1 MVEELT
7 ALERI
12 NTVLDGDVPDRVPT
26 LCLGSDF
33 KFMDLFMRSPY
44 ALTEEDLNFF
54 DKAGL
59 SPRFLHT
66 QYLLAKFSPPSIYP
80 NGLDAKVDLCWEIV
94 DGIQPKKGEDP
105 DTLLTANGQIFK
117 FIINDEGTPSYWYTG
132 PALNSKEKIKEC
144 WEHPEDFK
152 VDKNRFK
159 VLSKNRKKMK
169 KFDIVVAQGF
179 GGPFENCILGIG
191 LSTFAKLAR
200 KEPEIIKK
208 HLDFMWENYQ
218 KKNMKYLLRTKPDIV
233 MIGNDIGYNDGLQL
247 PLKQWQGFFKPI
259 LRRYVNMIHDAE
271 IKVILHCCGAIEEL
285 FPDFIELKIDG
296 VESLQPTINNLDR
309 YKKKYPEITLL
320 GTIDDTGLLVN
331 GTPEEVRCD
340 IQNKIKTLG
349 KNGGYI
355 PGPTNWLL
363 DQKPENVIALYKAI
377 IEFGAY

>member
-132 PALNSKEKIKEC
+132 PALNSKEKIKSAGNI
-144 WEHPEDFK
+144 PK
-152 VDKNRFK
+152 I
-159 VLSKNRKKMK
+159 SKW
-169 KFDIVVAQGF
+169 
-179 GGPFENCILGIG
+179 
-191 LSTFAKLAR
+191 
-200 KEPEIIKK
+200 IKIASK
-208 HLDFMWENYQ
+208 YYQ
-218 KKNMKYLLRTKPDIV
+218 K
-233 MIGNDIGYNDGLQL
+233 
-247 PLKQWQGFFKPI
+247 
-259 LRRYVNMIHDAE
+259 
-271 IKVILHCCGAIEEL
+271 IE
-285 FPDFIELKIDG
+285 
-296 VESLQPTINNLDR
+296 
-309 YKKKYPEITLL
+309 KK
-320 GTIDDTGLLVN
+320 
-331 GTPEEVRCD
+331 
-340 IQNKIKTLG
+340 
-349 KNGGYI
+349 
-355 PGPTNWLL
+355 
-363 DQKPENVIALYKAI
+363 
-377 IEFGAY
+377 